1 MKKSIIA
8 LASIAL
14 IGFSSNA
21 QRPVDSNPFS
31 LEGGLSLNATE
42 NTFSA
47 PELRLRYFATDD
59 IAGRLGIMF
68 NNMTETT
75 NFYGEGSD
83 GFPSADSLGT
93 LKESSSMTWVSIGGS
108 YHFSQLERLSPYAF
122 LDVMIGMGSYNEEWD
137 DFDGSDFNAGEG
149 ASLNT
154 SQSGFG
160 VRFGSGFDYY
170 FAENVFI
177 GAEVGF
183 MFLSETDKGG
193 EFTSTSG
200 STTTT
205 VKIHSEGSSNMFA
218 NNATAQVRIGW
229 RF

>member
-14 IGFSSNA
+14 IGFSANA
-21 QRPVDSNPFS
+21 QRPVDTNPFS
-31 LEGGLSLNATE
+31 LEGGLSLGNT
-42 NTFSA
+42 TFSA

-59 IAGRLGIMF
+59 IAGRLGLSLMNTSETF
-68 NNMTETT
+68 NY
-75 NFYGEGSD
+75 YGAGTD
-83 GFPSADSLGT
+83 GLPSADSLGT
-93 LKESSSMTWVSIGGS
+93 LNERNSMTWISIGGS
-108 YHFSQLERLSPYAF
+108 YHFSQLDRLSPYAF

-137 DFDGSDFNAGEG
+137 NFDGFDYAAGVG

-154 SQSGFG
+154 STSGFG
-160 VRFGSGFDYY
+160 VRFGGGFDYY

-183 MFLSETDKGG
+183 MFLTESDKGG
-193 EFTSTSG
+193 EFTASSG

-205 VKIHSEGSSNMFA
+205 IKLHPQGSYNMFA
-218 NNATAQVRIGW
+218 NNATAQVRLGW